1 MAHTP
6 EDIAD
11 LLDAIAQANGRLSS
25 EVDRLLVDRAA
36 VSSTTI
42 DRLVRLADELRPGAA
57 ARAELRALADLDT
70 TVLLAGIASWLQ
82 RRREAPLPA
91 TQRARQ
97 RWGGLSA

>member
-42 DRLVRLADELRPGAA
+42 DRLVRLADVLRPGAA
-57 ARAELRALADLDT
+57 ARAELRALADMDT
-70 TVLLAGIASWLQ
+70 TLLLAGIASWLQ
-82 RRREAPLPA
+82 RRREAPAPA
-91 TQRARQ
+91 TQRARR